1 MSLNTQNLQSI
12 INFIWTVADDV
23 LINKFLENQY
33 QDVILPMTVLRR
45 LDLALEPTKDKVLKT
60 HKEFKKKIDNVS
72 GLLTSELH
80 GSGLAFYN
88 TSQFTMKKLLADPK
102 NIDTN
107 FLDYLNGFS
116 ENVQDIITKFKFRN
130 QLKTFEETGITF
142 SLIEKFCNPKVELSP
157 DKISP
162 MAMGYMFEDLIRR
175 FNEKTNAAAGRHF
188 TPREIIE
195 LMTHLVYLPV
205 KNKIQKGTFLVYDPC
220 AGSGAMLT
228 QSKLFATNPEGE
240 IKSKATFHL
249 YGQENT
255 GEMYAVCKSDM
266 LLKGE
271 DPDKIK
277 FGSTLSEYGFD
288 PDLKFNFMLTNP
300 PYGTTWKQDI
310 DNLNVGTEQKV
321 SIVDKRFNLPVKN
334 YKGELEEN
342 CLTSRSNDGQLMFL
356 LHMISKMKSPKDGGS
371 RIASVHN
378 ASALFNGEPGSG
390 ESMIR
395 QYIIENDLLET
406 VIALPPDMF
415 YNTNISSFILV
426 VTNIKSEERK
436 GKIQLINAT
445 QFWEKMDKPLG
456 KKRKQLS
463 PSQIEDLTNT
473 YLSFKESQNSL
484 IFNND
489 EFGYKQINIFEP
501 LKDKDGIV
509 LKDNKGNILPDKETK
524 LIENV
529 PINSDIKK
537 HIEKN
542 VKPIISNVIYDTKK
556 YKIGYDIPFPKFFFE
571 KNESK
576 YPSELLKVIREI
588 KINLIRQKADRFFN
602 QFVSDLVVSHSEKM
616 YWLSNYPREW
626 PILKAKYIFKEISIK
641 NTEEQQLLSVTQDQG
656 VIPRDLLDKD
666 VMNPSDDISGFKLVH
681 VGDFVISLRSF
692 QGGLEFS
699 EYEGLVSPA
708 YTVLK
713 NKKDIDTSFYKFLF
727 KSTAFISALQ
737 TLISGIRDGKSI
749 KYKDFGEMYIP
760 YPPIELQTKIG
771 NELSNDAELQE
782 IENQIL
788 LITKTFLEANYKF
801 NSSSKL
807 EIAAEA
813 RENYSMR

>member
-300 PYGTTWKQDI
+300 PYGTSWKQDI
-310 DNLNVGTEQKV
+310 DNLNVGTEKKI
-321 SIVDKRFNLPVKN
+321 SIVDKRFNLKIKN
-334 YKGELEEN
+334 FKGELEETS
-342 CLTSRSNDGQLMFL
+342 LTSRSNDGQLMFM
-356 LHMISKMKSPKDGGS
+356 LHMLSKMKDKKDGGS
-371 RIASVHN
+371 RIASIQN
-378 ASALFNGEPGSG
+378 GSALFTGDAGSG
-390 ESMIR
+390 ESGIR
-395 QYIIENDLLET
+395 QYILENDLLEC
-406 VIALPPDMF
+406 IIQLPNDIF
-415 YNTNISSFILV
+415 YNTGIATYVWLL
-426 VTNIKSEERK
+426 TNVKEERRK
-436 GKIQLINAT
+436 GKVQLINAST
-445 QFWEKMDKPLG
+445 EEFYRNMRKPLG
-456 KKRKQLS
+456 EKRLELLPEHIVKIQELYFAFEQNKYSKIFDTTDFGFYQITVHQPEKDQNGKIVLDAKGNPKSDSELKDFEKVPMKESITDYFKNEVLPFAPDAWYDDKKMKVGYEISFTKYFYKHEPLR
-463 PSQIEDLTNT
+463 DLTDIERDIMQ
-473 YLSFKESQNSL
+473 LE
-484 IFNND
+484 
-489 EFGYKQINIFEP
+489 
-501 LKDKDGIV
+501 
-509 LKDNKGNILPDKETK
+509 KETDG
-524 LIENV
+524 LL
-529 PINSDIKK
+529 
-537 HIEKN
+537 
-542 VKPIISNVIYDTKK
+542 
-556 YKIGYDIPFPKFFFE
+556 
-571 KNESK
+571 NEI
-576 YPSELLKVIREI
+576 V
-588 KINLIRQKADRFFN
+588 A
-602 QFVSDLVVSHSEKM
+602 
-616 YWLSNYPREW
+616 
-626 PILKAKYIFKEISIK
+626 
-641 NTEEQQLLSVTQDQG
+641 
-656 VIPRDLLDKD
+656 
-666 VMNPSDDISGFKLVH
+666 
-681 VGDFVISLRSF
+681 
-692 QGGLEFS
+692 
-699 EYEGLVSPA
+699 
-708 YTVLK
+708 
-713 NKKDIDTSFYKFLF
+713 
-727 KSTAFISALQ
+727 
-737 TLISGIRDGKSI
+737 
-749 KYKDFGEMYIP
+749 
-760 YPPIELQTKIG
+760 
-771 NELSNDAELQE
+771 
-782 IENQIL
+782 
-788 LITKTFLEANYKF
+788 
-801 NSSSKL
+801 
-807 EIAAEA
+807 
-813 RENYSMR
+813 